1 MLINVKD
8 NKILNKIKA
17 VLSNKYFPFISAA
30 VILVCYYS
38 GLDIVGI
45 FYACLVAIAMVVL
58 LDDLTPLIPNFLL
71 MNLLISAQH
80 NPLQYGDLEGSDY
93 FSRLENI
100 IPIAVIVILLV
111 IAVFTRI
118 FFSVKAGKPRPS
130 LTFWSLC
137 ALAFAFLC
145 NGIGSKYYVVNNF
158 VYSALLAFTFLA
170 VYAVTALNTRIS
182 EDNIAVIGWGFIAFS
197 AVIVIELLIKYATSF
212 NQIYYDG
219 YIHKNAVILGWGVWN
234 NIGAFLSISI
244 PPVCLLASK
253 SKRGYLFLIYATLLV
268 ACAFLTGSRQAMI
281 GSAFAYGICAIALII
296 KSKTR
301 LVNIIIIGVIALALI
316 IVVAVKW
323 NKIYEI
329 LVVLSKD
336 AFSDDGSFTGNGRIR
351 LIKTSLEY
359 FKQYPVF
366 GSGFFI
372 QLDLFELVGIKN
384 TLLPSFAHN
393 TIAEIMATCGVL
405 GLLAYIF
412 HRVATCIGF
421 FRKPSYNKF
430 YIAAS
435 ILTLLLIC
443 LLDNYIFYLLPTMV
457 YASMLKFATGKEE
470 VKETADGEKQTEPTV
485 QAKAQ

>member
-1 MLINVKD
+1 MLINAKD
-8 NKILNKIKA
+8 NKTLNGIKA

-30 VILVCYYS
+30 VILGCYYP

-45 FYACLVAIAMVVL
+45 FYICSVSIAMLVL
-58 LDDLTPLIPNFLL
+58 LDDLTPMVPNFLL

-93 FSRLENI
+93 FARLENI

-118 FFSVKAGKPRPS
+118 FFSVKVNKTRPS

-137 ALAFAFLC
+137 ALAFAFIC
-145 NGIGSKYYVVNNF
+145 NGIGSKYYVANNF

-170 VYAVTALNTRIS
+170 VYTVTALNTRVT
-182 EDNIAVIGWGFIAFS
+182 ENNLAVIGWGFIAFS

-212 NQIYYDG
+212 DRIYYDG

-268 ACAFLTGSRQAMI
+268 LCAFLTGSRQAMI

-296 KSKTR
+296 RSKTR
-301 LVNIIIIGVIALALI
+301 LVNIIIIGVIALAVI

-323 NKIYEI
+323 NRIYEI

-336 AFSDDGSFTGNGRIR
+336 AFNEDGSFTGNGRIR
-351 LIKTSLEY
+351 LINTSLDY
-359 FKQYPVF
+359 FKQYPIF

-384 TLLPSFAHN
+384 TLIPSFAHN
-393 TIAEIMATCGVL
+393 TIAELMATCGVL
-405 GLLAYIF
+405 GLSAYLF
-412 HRVATCIGF
+412 HRVATFIGF

-443 LLDNYIFYLLPTMV
+443 LLDNYIFYLLPTAV
-457 YASMLKFATGKEE
+457 YASMLKFAIADESEQREE
-470 VKETADGEKQTEPTV
+470 PGETRE
-485 QAKAQ
+485 AQP